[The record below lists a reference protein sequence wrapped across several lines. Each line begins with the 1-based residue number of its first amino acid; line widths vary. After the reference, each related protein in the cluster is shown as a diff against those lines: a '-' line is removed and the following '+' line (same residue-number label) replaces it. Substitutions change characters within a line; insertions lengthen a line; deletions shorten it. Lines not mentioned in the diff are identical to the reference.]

1 MTGMSVSGRAVCTAS
16 AAAALLLLAACGGS
30 SGSEPEARATTSATS
45 SAVPATAPKTTAPK
59 TTAPKTTPA
68 TTTAAPKTSAST
80 ESVADLKTGLVNLLG
95 TGDSFS
101 AVALDMTN
109 GRSVQIGAT
118 SGMKLASL
126 VKLSF
131 LETMLYQDQQK
142 GVAPGSGHQSDLQA
156 MIEQSDNNAAQ
167 RIWYAVGDNAGVQVW
182 NNLVGLKATV
192 LDPTGTWGLS
202 TSSAAD
208 QLTLLQQLVLPTSP
222 LNAASRAYALNLM
235 NSVEADQKWG
245 VSGGADAGASTA
257 NKNGWLNIDSDN
269 GLWAINSAGI
279 TTVDKHQVLMVIMS
293 QHQPSFGVGVARVSA
308 AAKQLAATVS

>member
-1 MTGMSVSGRAVCTAS
+1 MCTVS
-16 AAAALLLLAACGGS
+16 AAAGLLLLAACGGS
-30 SGSEPEARATTSATS
+30 SGAEARSTASATS
-45 SAVPATAPKTTAPK
+45 SAVPKTTVPK

-68 TTTAAPKTSAST
+68 TTKPAVPKTSAST

-142 GVAPGSGHQSDLQA
+142 GLAPGSGHQSDLQA
-156 MIEQSDNNAAQ
+156 MVEQSDNNAAQ

-192 LDPTGTWGLS
+192 LDPDGEWGLS

-208 QLTLLQQLVLPTSP
+208 QLTLLKQLVLPTSP

-308 AAKQLAATVS
+308 AAKQLAATVA